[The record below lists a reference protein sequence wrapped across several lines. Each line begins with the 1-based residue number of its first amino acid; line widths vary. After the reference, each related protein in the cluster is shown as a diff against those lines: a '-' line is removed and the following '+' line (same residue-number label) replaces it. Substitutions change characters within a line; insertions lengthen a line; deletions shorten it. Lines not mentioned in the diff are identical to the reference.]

1 LDPVE
6 KPTLANRSRDPDSAR
21 GAVTEQ
27 PSRPMQAR
35 DRRPSKPAVDDLRRP
50 GMSRVRVI
58 LVPALLVVLALL
70 LVACGGGGG
79 GY

>member
-1 LDPVE
+1 
-6 KPTLANRSRDPDSAR
+6 
-21 GAVTEQ
+21 
-27 PSRPMQAR
+27 MQAR

-50 GMSRVRVI
+50 GMSRVRGI
-58 LVPALLVVLALL
+58 LLPALLVGLALL